1 MLRHDFP
8 LIAAADFPTCQSR
21 DQAMQRLLIGI
32 GVALVLAG
40 IAWPLLSRIGL
51 GRLPG
56 DIMIRRGSTSFYFPL
71 ATCIIISVVLSALM
85 WLFNR

>member
-1 MLRHDFP
+1 
-8 LIAAADFPTCQSR
+8 
-21 DQAMQRLLIGI
+21 MQRLLIGI
-32 GVALVLAG
+32 GFASLLAG

-56 DIMIRRGSTSFYFPL
+56 DIAIQRGDTSFYFPL
-71 ATCIIISVVLSALM
+71 VTCILVSTVLSALM